1 MSALTELTPAI
12 RHLAEDFRRR
22 LGKLDPQQV
31 AIWREMTPAQK
42 IELAFQM
49 YDFARRVVW
58 TTERQAAPDASPE
71 ELTWRVLRR
80 MHGRALLN
88 LDDVTRWARAAGVEG
103 TWLALLEAAR
113 EETCGE

>member
-1 MSALTELTPAI
+1 MTLNSKVQLKGREGEGGCDNELSPAI
-12 RHLAEDFRRR
+12 LHLAEDFRRR
-22 LGKLDPQQV
+22 LGTLDPQQV

-42 IELAFQM
+42 IKLAFQM

-80 MHGRALLN
+80 MHGRALCSSLQAQMN
-88 LDDVTRWARAAGVEG
+88 WPISSAT
-103 TWLALLEAAR
+103 
-113 EETCGE
+113 